1 MKNKK
6 ILISGAS
13 IAGPTL
19 AYWLHKYGFN
29 VTVIERSP
37 GLRLGGQNIDV
48 KGPAKEIALKMGI
61 AEKIRA
67 LNTTEVGL
75 RFVNSQNQTLA
86 EFPAESS
93 MSMTQEL
100 EILRGDLVKIL
111 YDHTSED
118 VRYIF
123 GDRIIRLD
131 QTEDEVEVLFG
142 SGKKD
147 KFDLVVSAE
156 GIGSGTRDLAFG
168 SCPCYKYLGLHTAYL
183 TIPKKSTDSRWARW
197 YNAPKGIVFMLRPD
211 NYGETRAS
219 VTFLAEEN
227 EYRDLDEQAQKK
239 ALIKR
244 IQGAGWE
251 SERLIEGIGESRD
264 LYFERVS
271 QVKADRWSKGRV
283 VITGDAAWCATPIAG
298 KGTDLAMAGAYIL
311 AGELS
316 KAEHHEKA
324 FGNYEKIM
332 RPYVEKCQKLP
343 PGIPGIVYPESKWG
357 IALLNQCI
365 RVAGSKPVEWL
376 LKLFSGNS
384 KEDKKEIM
392 LPDYENNT
400 ASGMKE

>member
-29 VTVIERSP
+29 VTVVERSP

-75 RFVNSQNQTLA
+75 RFVNSKNQTLA

-131 QTEDEVEVLFG
+131 QTGDEVEVLFG

-168 SCPCYKYLGLHTAYL
+168 SRPCYKYLGLHTAYL
-183 TIPKKSTDSRWARW
+183 TIPKKITDSRWARW

-227 EYRDLDEQAQKK
+227 EYRDLDEQTQKK

-244 IQGAGWE
+244 IQDAGWE
-251 SERLIEGIGESRD
+251 SERLVNGIGESSD

-316 KAEHHEKA
+316 KAEHHEEA

-392 LPDYENNT
+392 LPDY
-400 ASGMKE
+400 